1 MNTDKSLQQ
10 SPVFVI
16 LIFLSIIGIYDIVNE
31 ITQDYDEV
39 LSRNYVKKIMLF
51 SAIYLKTSSIY
62 ISSLVSII
70 FFLLFPKVFFGKQTS
85 YKNKS

>member
-1 MNTDKSLQQ
+1 MNADKISQEN
-10 SPVFVI
+10 PVFIV

-31 ITQDYDEV
+31 ITQDYDEI

-51 SAIYLKTSSIY
+51 SAIYLKSSSIY
-62 ISSLVSII
+62 VSSIVCII

-85 YKNKS
+85 YKTRT

>member
-1 MNTDKSLQQ
+1 MNSGKISQEN
-10 SPVFVI
+10 PIFIV

-31 ITQDYDEV
+31 ITQDYDEI

-51 SAIYLKTSSIY
+51 SAIYLKTSSVY
-62 ISSLVSII
+62 ISSIVSII

-85 YKNKS
+85 YKTKS